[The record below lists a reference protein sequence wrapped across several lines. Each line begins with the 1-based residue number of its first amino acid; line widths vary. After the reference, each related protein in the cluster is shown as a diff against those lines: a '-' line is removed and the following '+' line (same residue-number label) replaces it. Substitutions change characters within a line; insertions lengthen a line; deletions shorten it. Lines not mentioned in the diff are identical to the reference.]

1 MSRGTIIATAV
12 ALIACGVAAAA
23 VGAWVNARSEVAR
36 LREALAE
43 AERYADAEREL
54 TAARARMSALE
65 NELDRMQSRT
75 ASAGAA
81 EARGTSPMGALADAL
96 GDASGPSALEVL
108 AQLGAGAEAP
118 GAGEGG
124 EDRNPLAALG
134 EMLQGE
140 GMEQMMETSVLA
152 QVSMMYGEFLR
163 SDALS
168 PEKREALR
176 ELLNAHAT
184 AQMRDGLDALT
195 GKADWEEVQ
204 AYQQEAQAQRDAE
217 IAALLSPT
225 ELEAWEDYQADLPRR
240 VMSQNMDMQLSMFAP
255 GLDADARALARDV
268 IVEEMAIAEDQAVQ
282 EALARVAPGTTVT
295 GVGGAQTVSQALGN
309 ARERLAGA
317 LGEEDFDELDTF
329 MRQMEQFA
337 QMGEEMMGAGAGMM
351 QP

>member
-1 MSRGTIIATAV
+1 MSRGTIIAAAV
-12 ALIACGVAAAA
+12 ALIACGVAA
-23 VGAWVNARSEVAR
+23 GAIGALVNTRSEVAR
-36 LREALAE
+36 LRDALAE

-65 NELDRMQSRT
+65 NELDRMRSRT
-75 ASAGAA
+75 ASETAEAQGTAAAGA
-81 EARGTSPMGALADAL
+81 M

-108 AQLGAGAEAP
+108 AQLGAGAGAPGAP
-118 GAGEGG
+118 GAGEGE

-140 GMEQMMETSVLA
+140 GMEQMMENSVLA
-152 QVSMMYGEFLR
+152 QVSMMYGDFLR

-176 ELLNAHAT
+176 ELLNAYAK
-184 AQMRDGLDALT
+184 AQMRDGLDAFT

-225 ELEAWEDYQADLPRR
+225 ELEAWEDYQAELPRR
-240 VMSQNMDMQLSMFAP
+240 MMSQSMDMQLGMFAP

-268 IVEEMAIAEDQAVQ
+268 IVEEVLMAEEADPSTTPAGAVQ
-282 EALARVAPGTTVT
+282 GM
-295 GVGGAQTVSQALGN
+295 SQAMAN
-309 ARERLAGA
+309 ARERLTGA
-317 LGEEDFDELDTF
+317 LGEEDLQQLDLF
-329 MRQMEQFA
+329 MQQMEQFA
-337 QMGEEMMGAGAGMM
+337 QIGQGMMGGGAGMM

>member
-23 VGAWVNARSEVAR
+23 VGALLNTRSEVAR
-36 LREALAE
+36 LRDALAE

-65 NELDRMQSRT
+65 NELDRTRSRT
-75 ASAGAA
+75 ASETA
-81 EARGTSPMGALADAL
+81 EARGASPTGALADAL

-140 GMEQMMETSVLA
+140 GMEQMMENSVLA
-152 QVSMMYGEFLR
+152 QVSMMYGDFLR

-176 ELLNAHAT
+176 ELLNAHAK
-184 AQMRDGLDALT
+184 AQMGDGLDAFT
-195 GKADWEEVQ
+195 GKADWEEVR
-204 AYQQEAQAQRDAE
+204 AYQQEAQAQRDAG

-225 ELEAWEDYQADLPRR
+225 ELEAWEDYQAELPRR
-240 VMSQNMDMQLSMFAP
+240 MMSQSMDMQLGMFAP

-268 IVEEMAIAEDQAVQ
+268 IVEEVLMAEEADPSTTPAGAVQ
-282 EALARVAPGTTVT
+282 GM
-295 GVGGAQTVSQALGN
+295 SQAMAN

-317 LGEEDFDELDTF
+317 LGEEDLQELDLF
-329 MRQMEQFA
+329 MQQMEQYA
-337 QMGEEMMGAGAGMM
+337 QIGQGMMGGGAGMM
-351 QP
+351 MQP

>member
-1 MSRGTIIATAV
+1 MSRGTIIAAAV

-23 VGAWVNARSEVAR
+23 VGALLNTRSEVAR
-36 LREALAE
+36 LRDALAE

-65 NELDRMQSRT
+65 NELDRTRSRT
-75 ASAGAA
+75 ASETA
-81 EARGTSPMGALADAL
+81 EARGASPTGAMADAL

-118 GAGEGG
+118 GASEGG

-140 GMEQMMETSVLA
+140 GMEQMMENSVLA

-176 ELLNAHAT
+176 ELLNAHAK

-225 ELEAWEDYQADLPRR
+225 ELEAWEDYQAELPRR
-240 VMSQNMDMQLSMFAP
+240 MMSQNMDMQLSMFAP

-268 IVEEMAIAEDQAVQ
+268 IVEEVLMAEEADPSTTPAGAVQ
-282 EALARVAPGTTVT
+282 GM
-295 GVGGAQTVSQALGN
+295 SQAMAN
-309 ARERLAGA
+309 ARDRLTGA
-317 LGEEDFDELDTF
+317 LGEEDLQQLDLF
-329 MRQMEQFA
+329 MQQMEQFA
-337 QMGEEMMGAGAGMM
+337 QIGQGMMGGGAGMM

>member
-1 MSRGTIIATAV
+1 MSRGTIIAAAV
-12 ALIACGVAAAA
+12 ALIACGVAA
-23 VGAWVNARSEVAR
+23 GAIGALVNTRSEVAR
-36 LREALAE
+36 LRDALAE

-65 NELDRMQSRT
+65 NELDRMRSRT
-75 ASAGAA
+75 ASETAEAQGTAAAGA
-81 EARGTSPMGALADAL
+81 P

-108 AQLGAGAEAP
+108 AQLGAGAGVPEAP
-118 GAGEGG
+118 GVGEGEG
-124 EDRNPLAALG
+124 EEDRNPLAALG

-140 GMEQMMETSVLA
+140 GMEQMMENSVLA
-152 QVSMMYGEFLR
+152 QVSMMYGDFLR

-176 ELLNAHAT
+176 ELLNAYAK
-184 AQMRDGLDALT
+184 AQMRDGLDAFT

-225 ELEAWEDYQADLPRR
+225 ELEAWEAYQEELPRR
-240 VMSQNMDMQLSMFAP
+240 MMSQNMDMQLGMFAP

-268 IVEEMAIAEDQAVQ
+268 IVEEVLMAEEADPSTTPAGAVQ
-282 EALARVAPGTTVT
+282 GM
-295 GVGGAQTVSQALGN
+295 SQAMAN
-309 ARERLAGA
+309 ARERLTGA
-317 LGEEDFDELDTF
+317 LGEDDLQQLDLF
-329 MRQMEQFA
+329 MQQMEQFA
-337 QMGEEMMGAGAGMM
+337 QIGEGMMGAGAGMM

>member
-1 MSRGTIIATAV
+1 MSRGTIIATAA

-23 VGAWVNARSEVAR
+23 IGALVNTRSEVAR
-36 LREALAE
+36 LRDALAE

-54 TAARARMSALE
+54 TAARARMRALE
-65 NELDRMQSRT
+65 NELDRMRSRT
-75 ASAGAA
+75 ASETA
-81 EARGTSPMGALADAL
+81 EAQGSAGPGAL
-96 GDASGPSALEVL
+96 GDASAPSALEVL
-108 AQLGAGAEAP
+108 AQLGAGAGSPGTP
-118 GAGEGG
+118 GASEGE

-152 QVSMMYGEFLR
+152 QVSMMYGDFLR
-163 SDALS
+163 SDALT

-184 AQMRDGLDALT
+184 AQMRDGLDAFT

-204 AYQQEAQAQRDAE
+204 AYEQEAQAQRDAE

-225 ELEAWEDYQADLPRR
+225 ELEAWEAYQAELPQRM
-240 VMSQNMDMQLSMFAP
+240 MSRSMDMQLSMFAP

-268 IVEEMAIAEDQAVQ
+268 IVEEVLMAEEADPSTTPAGAVQ
-282 EALARVAPGTTVT
+282 GM
-295 GVGGAQTVSQALGN
+295 SQAMAN

-317 LGEEDFDELDTF
+317 LGEEDLQQLDLF
-329 MRQMEQFA
+329 MQQMEQFA
-337 QMGEEMMGAGAGMM
+337 QMGEGMMGAGVGLT